1 MSVTHCALSGQPLI
15 DPVVSVKTGH
25 VYERSAITK
34 YIQSTGRCPI
44 TNVELSLPD
53 IISLQANPSAKP
65 RPLSQNSIPGLI
77 DAFKNEWD
85 AVVIETHELKKY
97 IDVLRQELSH
107 SLYQYDAACRV
118 IARLV
123 KEKDELVHAL
133 QELNKEDKE

>member
-25 VYERSAITK
+25 VFERSAITK

-44 TNVELSLPD
+44 TNVELSLSD

-77 DAFKNEWD
+77 DAFKNE
-85 AVVIETHELKKY
+85 
-97 IDVLRQELSH
+97 
-107 SLYQYDAACRV
+107 
-118 IARLV
+118 
-123 KEKDELVHAL
+123 
-133 QELNKEDKE
+133 